1 MTKVRRSIVLP
12 KICESWRLSQRRGC
26 KILAINRSILHYR
39 SVKYDEPVLR
49 QRIVEMAN
57 LRIKYG
63 YNRIA
68 SRLRLE
74 GWHVNR
80 KRVYRIYREEGLVL
94 RRKTPKRRRAAVVR
108 EERVTPT
115 AVNQSW
121 AMDFMH
127 DLLADGRK
135 YRLLTIVDIFSRES
149 LAIDVDFHFKAA
161 QLVDVLR
168 RLIGERGAPARIHCD
183 NGPEF
188 ISVALDQWAYFTKVQ
203 LDFSRPGQ
211 PSDNA
216 FCESFNN
223 RVRQELLN
231 PNWFYSIEQVRAEA
245 EGWRVD
251 YNTFHPHSSLGNLAP
266 EEFARRAR
274 NTTREAAI
282 SEEPAV

>member
-1 MTKVRRSIVLP
+1 MTKVRRTIVLP
-12 KICESWRLSQRRGC
+12 KICESWRLSQRRAC
-26 KILAINRSILHYR
+26 RILAINRSILHYR
-39 SVKYDEPVLR
+39 SVKVDEPVLR
-49 QRIVEMAN
+49 ARTVELAN
-57 LRIKYG
+57 VRIKYG
-63 YNRIA
+63 YNRIT

-74 GWHVNR
+74 GWRVNR

-108 EERVTPT
+108 EDRVTPT

-149 LAIDVDFHFKAA
+149 LAIEVDFHFKAA

-168 RLIGERGAPARIHCD
+168 RLVGERGAPARIHCD

-188 ISVALDQWAYFTKVQ
+188 ISVALDQWAYFAKVQ
-203 LDFSRPGQ
+203 LDFSRPGH

-231 PNWFYSIEQVRAEA
+231 PNWFYSIDQVRVEAEA
-245 EGWRVD
+245 WRVD
-251 YNTFHPHSSLGNLAP
+251 YNAFHPHSSLGNLAP
-266 EEFARRAR
+266 EEFARLAR
-274 NTTREAAI
+274 NITRDAAVI
-282 SEEPAV
+282 S

>member
-1 MTKVRRSIVLP
+1 MVLP
-12 KICESWRLSQRRGC
+12 KICESWRLSQRRAC
-26 KILAINRSILHYR
+26 RILAINRSILHYR
-39 SVKYDEPVLR
+39 SVKVDEPVLR
-49 QRIVEMAN
+49 ARIVELAN
-57 LRIKYG
+57 VRIKYG
-63 YNRIA
+63 YNRIT

-74 GWHVNR
+74 GWRVNR

-108 EERVTPT
+108 EDRVTPT

-149 LAIDVDFHFKAA
+149 LAIEVDFHFKAA

-168 RLIGERGAPARIHCD
+168 RLVGERGAPARIHCD

-188 ISVALDQWAYFTKVQ
+188 ISVALDQWAYFAKVQ
-203 LDFSRPGQ
+203 LDFSRPGH

-231 PNWFYSIEQVRAEA
+231 PNWFYSIDQVRVEAEA
-245 EGWRVD
+245 WRVD
-251 YNTFHPHSSLGNLAP
+251 YNAFHPHSSLGNLAP

-274 NTTREAAI
+274 NITRDAVI
-282 SEEPAV
+282 SGEPAV